1 MVTDIQT
8 DQKMDWW
15 TAGRIDKDT
24 WTQKYRHL
32 RHNAWNLDVEMVGKP
47 NYRLSIEYYLEQ
59 KYIGKIII
67 RLLIHQMTR
76 KNIIWS
82 LRFFVCI
89 LWTTITGK
97 IVFICSWRDILR
109 KDDAVFPH
117 TLRGDFFLSISN
129 DARYLLLSCLLT
141 NHQIYNWVWSDHGNE
156 EAILW
161 HHCGSLKVGQQP

>member
-1 MVTDIQT
+1 
-8 DQKMDWW
+8 MDMKIPSPWW
-15 TAGRIDKDT
+15 LFVAK
-24 WTQKYRHL
+24 K
-32 RHNAWNLDVEMVGKP
+32 KP
-47 NYRLSIEYYLEQ
+47 NNEEVLSYYLEQ